1 MTLFELRG
9 PAEMAEGA
17 SRRLPISLGALLLGL
32 LDRFRGAHYDTIAAR
47 QNRRPIATW
56 TPNGWV

>member
-9 PAEMAEGA
+9 PAELVETE
-17 SRRLPISLGALLLGL
+17 SRRPVSLGRLLLGL

>member
-9 PAEMAEGA
+9 PAE
-17 SRRLPISLGALLLGL
+17 LGGTDSHRPVSFGRLLLGL

-47 QNRRPIATW
+47 QNRRAIATW